1 MADRDP
7 SQSLVGADYQ
17 AMAAFRHALR
27 RFAAFSE
34 NAAHSVGLT
43 PQQHQALLA
52 IRAHIGAEP
61 MTISELAEALLIK
74 NHSAVGLVARLVER
88 DLVTRNPSPL
98 DRRRIL
104 LRPTAEAEVLLE
116 QVVATNLR
124 ELSASAPIFRELLK
138 TLRRLTDEPTPA
150 KPAAATRR
158 APK

>member
-7 SQSLVGADYQ
+7 TERLVAADYQ
-17 AMAAFRHALR
+17 AMAAFRQALR

-34 NAAHSVGLT
+34 TAARSVGLT
-43 PQQHQALLA
+43 PQQHQGLLA
-52 IRAHIGAEP
+52 IRAHAGPEP
-61 MTISELAEALLIK
+61 MTISELADALMIK

-88 DLVTRNPSPL
+88 DLVTRSPSPL

-104 LRPTAEAEVLLE
+104 LRPTPEAEGLLE
-116 QVVATNLR
+116 RVVAINLR

-138 TLRRLTDEPTPA
+138 TLRRLAEEPGTE
-150 KPAAATRR
+150 KPAGRSRR